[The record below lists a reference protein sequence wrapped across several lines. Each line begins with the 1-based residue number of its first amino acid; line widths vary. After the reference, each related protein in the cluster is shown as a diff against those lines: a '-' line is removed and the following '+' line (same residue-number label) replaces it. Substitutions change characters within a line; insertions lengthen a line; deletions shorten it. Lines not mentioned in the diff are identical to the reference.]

1 MDEKKF
7 YSCACCVHYVA
18 YGEERD
24 DDDYHFE
31 CELAVIGE
39 CHYVP
44 NNPLR
49 TCIIDCGRCPFN
61 PSES

>member
-31 CELAVIGE
+31 CELADISE
-39 CHYVP
+39 CRFVP
-44 NNPLR
+44 GNPLR
-49 TCIIDCGRCPFN
+49 TCII
-61 PSES
+61 